1 MAGRKTTPLFELM
14 SRGADSTPAPVS
26 REKKPV
32 VRVEL
37 KPREP
42 SYAPPEPAAEER
54 ESPWPQTW
62 AGLPIKTWSI
72 IGAVVFIV
80 GIGVWTLAWSLGK
93 RQGEK
98 DLQPFV
104 RRDPPAVVEPA
115 VADRTVTALQPRPAQ
130 PLASGLPPA
139 PGTDPRVSGLN
150 YLYLA
155 TLPLEDARRAVNFL
169 RENSVDAH
177 FLLVDPGSGGAN
189 NPGPGAKGR
198 VFVLPG
204 LAREELGT
212 SRKTNLETEVVRLGA
227 IWQREHRGSSN
238 FEKHGWEKF
247 K

>member
-1 MAGRKTTPLFELM
+1 M
-14 SRGADSTPAPVS
+14 SRGADATPAPAS

-42 SYAPPEPAAEER
+42 SYAPPEPAADDR

-72 IGAVVFIV
+72 IGAAVFV
-80 GIGVWTLAWSLGK
+80 LGIAIWTLAWSLGK
-93 RQGEK
+93 KQGEAE
-98 DLQPFV
+98 LQPFV
-104 RRDPPAVVEPA
+104 RREPPAVVEPTQA
-115 VADRTVTALQPRPAQ
+115 DPVIGTAQPVPGQPRVADPRPGA
-130 PLASGLPPA
+130 LPPA
-139 PGTDPRVSGLN
+139 PGTDPRIVGRN

-155 TLPLEDARRAVNFL
+155 PHPLEDARRAVNFL
-169 RENSVDAH
+169 RDNSVDAH
-177 FLLVDPGSGGAN
+177 FLLVDPGSGTAN

-238 FEKHGWEKF
+238 FEKHAWEKL